1 MRLNL
6 TTPLLAALALLNAAL
21 IFYSGS
27 RRVRLLIAVSLV
39 GLSSLLLKD
48 WLEGFLYLVLM
59 P

>member
-1 MRLNL
+1 MGFNL
-6 TTPLLAALALLNAAL
+6 TTPLLAALALLNTAL
-21 IFYSGS
+21 IFYPGP

-48 WLEGFLYLVLM
+48 WIEELLYLVLM

>member
-1 MRLNL
+1 MGLNL
-6 TTPLLAALALLNAAL
+6 TTPLLAALALLNTAL

-27 RRVRLLIAVSLV
+27 RRVRLLVAVSLV
-39 GLSSLLLKD
+39 GLSSLLLTD

>member
-1 MRLNL
+1 MGLNL
-6 TTPLLAALALLNAAL
+6 TTPLLAALALLNTAL
-21 IFYSGS
+21 ILYSGS
-27 RRVRLLIAVSLV
+27 RRVRLLVAVSLV